1 MTLEPTATATADI
14 DSGTPAQTA
23 AAVAPVSV
31 WATAQTAPTAQRRG
45 RYHPD
50 STAHPAKMFPAIVQH
65 AVATYTRPGDIVLDP
80 MCGIGTTLVESLH
93 LGRRAVG
100 VEYEGRWAELA
111 RTNIAL
117 AREAGI
123 DLAADVYHGDAR
135 KLGDLVPAELRGQ
148 ARLVITSP
156 PYGDSLHGHV
166 RANRKEPVLKKNHRY
181 GQLLDR
187 GNLANV
193 GLGRLLSGFTKIL
206 AGAAE
211 YLAPGGH
218 VVITARPWRQHAE
231 LVPLPAHLYTCG
243 ELAGLVPVERCVAL
257 LGRLSDGELI
267 ARSSFFQR
275 DFIVKQRAAGL
286 PMHLIAHEDVI
297 ILRKPENC
305 SGSQKLKRR
314 QRESEWSSVP
324 FGLFG
329 ARVGVEPEESAA

>member
-1 MTLEPTATATADI
+1 MTDDRTTTPADTDSATAAPPRTAD
-14 DSGTPAQTA
+14 
-23 AAVAPVSV
+23 VPVSV
-31 WATAQTAPTAQRRG
+31 WATAQHAPAAQRRG

-65 AVATYTRPGDIVLDP
+65 AVQTYTRPGGLVLDP
-80 MCGIGTTLVESLH
+80 MCGIGTTLVEALH
-93 LGRRAVG
+93 LDRRAVG
-100 VEYEGRWAELA
+100 VEYETRWAQLA
-111 RTNIAL
+111 RTNIGL

-123 DLAADVYHGDAR
+123 DLDADVYTGDAR
-135 KLGDLVPAELRGQ
+135 KLGELIPAELRGQ
-148 ARLVITSP
+148 VDLVITSP

-166 RANRKEPVLKKNHRY
+166 RANGKDPVRKANHRY
-181 GQLLDR
+181 GAVLDR

-231 LVPLPAHLYTCG
+231 LVNLPTHLFTCA

-257 LGRLSDGELI
+257 LGRLTDGELV

-275 DFIVKQRAAGL
+275 DFVVKQRAAGL
-286 PMHLIAHEDVI
+286 PMHLIAHEDVV
-297 ILRKPENC
+297 ILRKPQKY
-305 SGSQKLKRR
+305 SGSRKLKNL
-314 QRESEWSSVP
+314 QNEPKWSSAP
-324 FGLFG
+324 LGTQRG
-329 ARVGVEPEESAA
+329 IEGQDRAA

>member
-14 DSGTPAQTA
+14 DSGTPAQT

-65 AVATYTRPGDIVLDP
+65 AIATYTRPGDIVLDP

-123 DLAADVYHGDAR
+123 YLAADVYHGDAR
-135 KLGDLVPAELRGQ
+135 KLGDLVPTELRGQ

-206 AGAAE
+206 AGAAD

-297 ILRKPENC
+297 ILRKPEAAEATA
-305 SGSQKLKRR
+305 RR
-314 QRESEWSSVP
+314 RAAGRFP
-324 FGLFG
+324 FG
-329 ARVGVEPEESAA
+329 SAATLPNIEITGPGSVAA

>member
-1 MTLEPTATATADI
+1 MTLDAHSTHTPDI
-14 DSGTPAQTA
+14 DSATTAQTGPA
-23 AAVAPVSV
+23 ALPVSV

-50 STAHPAKMFPAIVQH
+50 STAHPAKMFPAIVAH
-65 AVATYTRPGDIVLDP
+65 AVETYTRPGDLVLDP

-100 VEYEGRWAELA
+100 VEYESRWAELA

-123 DLAADVYHGDAR
+123 DLDADVYHGDAR
-135 KLGDLVPAELRGQ
+135 KLPDLIPAELRGQ
-148 ARLVITSP
+148 ASLVITSP

-166 RANRKEPVLKKNHRY
+166 RANGADPIRKRNHRY
-181 GQLLDR
+181 GAVLDR

-193 GLGRLLSGFTKIL
+193 GLGRLLTGFTKIL

-231 LVPLPAHLYTCG
+231 LVPLPGHLYTCG

-257 LGRLSDGELI
+257 LGRLTEGELV

-275 DFIVKQRAAGL
+275 DFVVKQRAAGL
-286 PMHLIAHEDVI
+286 PMHLIAHEDVV
-297 ILRKPENC
+297 ILRKPEAASTASERRRA
-305 SGSQKLKRR
+305 SGGF
-314 QRESEWSSVP
+314 P
-324 FGLFG
+324 FGTSTTLPTLDATG
-329 ARVGVEPEESAA
+329 PGSVAA